1 MKKLLL
7 SVALAGIMVTS
18 SVAADA
24 KTNKVSSNAV
34 TKAEQKAQNTELIKE
49 AVRAIKYT
57 QDALLYLANKKV
69 DKAKETLKKA
79 VGELAVVLNSPN
91 PAYLL
96 PVDIQI
102 EAYEFSGDVKKIDTL
117 KKEAKTLLLSN
128 KIPEAR
134 NILNTLRSEIVI
146 KTINLPLA
154 TYPAVLNLAIKYINE
169 NKIKES
175 KEVLTMA
182 LSTLVEIDNIIPIP
196 LIKAQALIEEASK
209 TKDKKQD
216 IKYLQ
221 EAKNQLITAE
231 ALGYTSKSSITYKM
245 LKDKIEKIEKEI
257 KKGKNTGSLF
267 NELIQKIKDF
277 KEKAINI
284 IHQ

>member
-7 SVALAGIMVTS
+7 SVALAGIMATNL
-18 SVAADA
+18 VAADA
-24 KTNKVSSNAV
+24 KTNQVSSNAV
-34 TKAEQKAQNTELIKE
+34 TKAEQKAQNTEIKE

-57 QDALLYLANKKV
+57 QDALFYLGNKKI
-69 DKAKETLKKA
+69 DKAKESLKKA
-79 VGELAVVLNSPN
+79 IGELAVVLNSPN
-91 PAYLL
+91 PPYLL

-102 EAYEFSGDVKKIDTL
+102 EAYEFNGDLKKIEIL

-134 NILNTLRSEIVI
+134 NILNILRSEIVI

-154 TYPAVLNLAIKYINE
+154 TYPAALNLAIKYINE
-169 NKIKES
+169 NKIKEAT
-175 KEVLTMA
+175 EVLSMA

-209 TKDKKQD
+209 TKDKKQA
-216 IKYLQ
+216 IKYLK
-221 EAKNQLITAE
+221 EAKNQLIIAE
-231 ALGYTSKSSITYKM
+231 ALGYTSKSSTTYKM
-245 LKDKIEKIEKEI
+245 LKEKIEKIEKEI
-257 KKGKNTGSLF
+257 NKGRDTTSLF
-267 NELIQKIKDF
+267 EELIQKIKDF

-284 IHQ
+284 IHK